1 MDYETLSKQLI
12 RALRG
17 KRSQVQLSRRLGCRS
32 NVLYSWES
40 GRRWPTAATFFRLAL
55 AVRVPVKTGLASFLG
70 GLPADLADAD
80 FTDPTSS
87 ARLLEHLREGTTVVE
102 LARRVGIHRVSVAR
116 WLKGSA
122 EPRLP
127 DFLELIEA
135 SSVRLLDFVA
145 VFVSPAELAATQSA
159 WQVLEA
165 QRRVAYELPWSHA
178 VMRVLELTQYR
189 ALAEHRAGWIAQRLG
204 LDLAEEERCLA
215 ALAASRL
222 IRRRHG
228 RWEVLRVLT
237 VDTRKNPEAGRRLK
251 RHWAEVAESR
261 LGALEPR
268 GEDLFSYNLFTISER
283 EWASFRELH
292 IAYYQELRRLVE
304 ASKHAERVVLVNL
317 QLLRLDEP
325 LQSGTAHAPL

>member
-17 KRSQVQLSRRLGCRS
+17 KHSQVWLSRRLRCRS

-55 AVRVPVKTGLASFLG
+55 AVRVPVNAGLGSFLG
-70 GLPADLADAD
+70 GLPPSLAQAD
-80 FTDPTSS
+80 FAEPESS
-87 ARLLEHLREGTTVVE
+87 ARLLEHLRGGTTVVE
-102 LARRVGIHRVSVAR
+102 LARRVGTHRVSVAR

-127 DFLELIEA
+127 DFLKLIDA
-135 SSVRLLDFVA
+135 TSVRLLDFVA
-145 VFVSPAELAATQSA
+145 VFVCPAELAATRLG

-178 VMRVLELTQYR
+178 VMRVLELEQYR
-189 ALAEHRAGWIAQRLG
+189 ALPAHRPGWIAERLG
-204 LDLAEEERCLA
+204 LGLAEEERCLG
-215 ALAASRL
+215 ALAASKL
-222 IRRRHG
+222 IRRRRG

-237 VDTRKNPEAGRRLK
+237 VDTRTNPDAGRSLK

-261 LGALEPR
+261 LSALEPR

-304 ASKHAERVVLVNL
+304 ASRHAERVVLVNL

-325 LQSGTAHAPL
+325 VATSRAQP